1 MYAKKGGS
9 NKKLQ
14 SFGTLQ
20 YSNIDEFSSVAF
32 ISLINYLFLGV
43 EKCVMLI
50 VAFQ

>member
-14 SFGTLQ
+14 SFG
-20 YSNIDEFSSVAF
+20 SNIDEFSSVAF